1 MRITI
6 IRDDGLVGIGGTFR
20 MVDLSTLPPGIR
32 AVQWDGKRG
41 HVEHDESANTKLD
54 NVEDFQPFIELWKAA
69 APQPALPVATGSK
82 YTGSKQ
88 DALARIDAAYRL
100 ATDAL
105 KAGYPDDETR
115 SWPLQETEARAWLQ
129 NPDAATPWL
138 DAAANA
144 RSLSKAEL
152 AGRIVANAASFASAH
167 GQLTGKRQKLRDQ
180 IAALGDNAPEEQL
193 DAIQWE

>member
-1 MRITI
+1 MRVTI

-32 AVQWDGKRG
+32 VVQWDGKRG
-41 HVEHDESANTKLD
+41 HVEHDESANTQLD

-69 APQPALPVATGSK
+69 APRLPSLPATAGLK
-82 YTGSKQ
+82 YTGPRQEAFS
-88 DALARIDAAYRL
+88 RIDAAYQD
-100 ATDAL
+100 AVSAL

-115 SWPLQETEARAWLQ
+115 SWPMQETEARVWLQ
-129 NPDAATPWL
+129 NPDATTPWL

-144 RSLSKAEL
+144 RGLSKAGL
-152 AGRIVANAASFASAH
+152 AARILANAASFASAH

-180 IAALGDNAPEEQL
+180 VIALGDYALKEQL
-193 DAIQWE
+193 DLIQW

>member
-1 MRITI
+1 MRVTI

-69 APQPALPVATGSK
+69 APQQVLPAVANGP
-82 YTGSKQ
+82 KQ
-88 DALARIDAAYRL
+88 DALARIDAAYRH

-144 RSLSKAEL
+144 RGLSKAEL
-152 AGRIVANAASFASAH
+152 AGRIMANAASFASAH

-180 IAALGDNAPEEQL
+180 IAALGDNALEEQL
-193 DAIQWE
+193 DAIQWK

>member
-1 MRITI
+1 MRVTI

-69 APQPALPVATGSK
+69 APQPSQQVLPVASGSK
-82 YTGSKQ
+82 R
-88 DALARIDAAYRL
+88 DALARIDAAYRD
-100 ATDAL
+100 ATEAL
-105 KAGYPDDETR
+105 KAGYPHDETR

-144 RSLSKAEL
+144 RGLSKAEL
-152 AGRIVANAASFASAH
+152 AGRIMANAASFASAH

-180 IAALGDNAPEEQL
+180 IIALGDNALEEQL
-193 DAIQWE
+193 DTIQWE

>member
-1 MRITI
+1 MRVTI

-69 APQPALPVATGSK
+69 APQQVLPAVANGP
-82 YTGSKQ
+82 KQ
-88 DALARIDAAYRL
+88 DALARIDAAYRH

-144 RSLSKAEL
+144 RGLSKAEL
-152 AGRIVANAASFASAH
+152 AGRIMANATSFASAH

-180 IAALGDNAPEEQL
+180 IAALGDNALEEQL

>member
-1 MRITI
+1 MRVTI

-69 APQPALPVATGSK
+69 APQQALPVAN
-82 YTGSKQ
+82 GSKQ
-88 DALARIDAAYRL
+88 DALARIDVAYQH

-105 KAGYPDDETR
+105 KVGYPDDETR

-144 RSLSKAEL
+144 RGLSKAEL

-180 IAALGDNAPEEQL
+180 IAALGDNALEEQL